1 LGGALTKWR
10 YFISR
15 RCHVLNHFGI
25 FRQLLA
31 SQNAQLFGRAAPH
44 RKAVLVELLP
54 SSMLGKQLFSRINQ
68 ALLR

>member
-1 LGGALTKWR
+1 MFAM
-10 YFISR
+10 I
-15 RCHVLNHFGI
+15 
-25 FRQLLA
+25 A

-44 RKAVLVELLP
+44 RKAVFVELLP